1 MSEIREYIMEGLHPW
16 NKGIC
21 EEIVRCKNC
30 KHYESDGG
38 ALMQCGVSGITV
50 NDEDYCSYGERIEE

>member
-21 EEIVRCKNC
+21 EEIVRCKT
-30 KHYESDGG
+30 
-38 ALMQCGVSGITV
+38 VSTTKAMA
-50 NDEDYCSYGERIEE
+50 EH